1 MTCDSARC
9 DVVFNFV
16 VFFLY
21 LCYSIYTIDKIKE
34 RGYLHEKVIKFIA
47 CVVTTSIVAG
57 NDMVGIW
64 NKNAIARGS
73 LSGN

>member
-1 MTCDSARC
+1 M
-9 DVVFNFV
+9 
-16 VFFLY
+16 
-21 LCYSIYTIDKIKE
+21 K
-34 RGYLHEKVIKFIA
+34 KVIKFIA

-57 NDMVGIW
+57 NDMVGVW